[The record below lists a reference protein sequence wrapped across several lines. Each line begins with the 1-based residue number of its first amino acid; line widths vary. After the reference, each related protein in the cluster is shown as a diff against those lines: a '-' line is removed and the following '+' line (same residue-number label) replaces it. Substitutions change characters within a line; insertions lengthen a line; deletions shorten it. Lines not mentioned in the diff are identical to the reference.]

1 MLFVKTCVMSG
12 LVACCSVSV
21 RVDGM
26 CLDQE
31 KEGMEQTLTEK
42 GGQCFPCLPK
52 QPVFVV
58 CCLFWG
64 ALANRCLQYRGET
77 SMLAMEV
84 C

>member
-1 MLFVKTCVMSG
+1 MSG

-58 CCLFWG
+58 CCLFW
-64 ALANRCLQYRGET
+64 AVPLQIGVFNIEERQ
-77 SMLAMEV
+77 V
-84 C
+84 CWPWKYVELS